1 MQMRIAALAGTLLLG
16 LPAAGAHEL
25 DNGPHGGRV
34 VEAGAYHVELTVKDS
49 AVEVFLTDASNKPVS
64 VAGFKGVAIFSVSGK
79 AQRIVLEPKEAS
91 SLAGAAA
98 TVLPAAPAGVVQ
110 LTAPGGK
117 TMQGRFR

>member
-1 MQMRIAALAGTLLLG
+1 MQLKIAALVSILILGISAG
-16 LPAAGAHEL
+16 GAHEA

-34 VEAGAYHVELTVKDS
+34 VEAGTYHAELVVRDS
-49 AVEVFLTDASNKPVS
+49 AVEVFVTDANGKPMS
-64 VAGFKGVAIFSVSGK
+64 VAGFKGVAIFTIGGK